1 MIYLT
6 GWALAGIIFG
16 AVVVGGALGMF
27 IMAAMVVSSDRR
39 DDNE

>member
-16 AVVVGGALGMF
+16 AVAVGSAIGMF

-39 DDNE
+39 GDNE